1 MIPAPWLLAS
11 LTVLALLLVAALLAP
26 LRGGRGQDR
35 LVEALAVGFQKS
47 LGELTEKLGLLAAET
62 QAIARQ
68 QEVLRGQ
75 AQETERGLQSLE
87 TKVVETTANARSG
100 LTQTLGQVQEILQ
113 ANLVSAQ
120 INLRQEITQ
129 TRELLA
135 QMKSAEEIREA
146 AVQQAVESL
155 RRLEHV
161 IAGTKSRGM
170 AGENIL
176 GGILAQ
182 LPPELRETNL
192 TINNKVVEFAFRLP
206 NDKLLPIDSKWPSM
220 ATLEKLADTDD
231 PEARRSLIESIQSE
245 VKKKVK
251 EAAKYLDP
259 ERTIQLG
266 VVVVPDAVF
275 DLCFEVHVEAFKL
288 GIIIVSYSQA
298 LPYLLSLLQVIH
310 RFSAKIDA
318 ARLSSALRTITD
330 ALEKMEGE
338 VEGRLPRALTQLEN
352 SRSELRT
359 QLSRARQG
367 AGGLYIGD
375 ESGRALPEA
384 DTEHG

>member
-1 MIPAPWLLAS
+1 MPAPWLLVS
-11 LTVLALLLVAALLAP
+11 LTILALLLVVALIVL
-26 LRGGRGQDR
+26 LRAGRGQDR
-35 LVEALAVGFQKS
+35 LVETLAAGFQKS
-47 LGELTEKLGLLAAET
+47 LGELTEKLSFLAAET

-68 QEVLRGQ
+68 QESLRGQ
-75 AQETERGLQSLE
+75 AQETGRGLQSLE
-87 TKVVETTANARSG
+87 TKVVETMAGARSG
-100 LTQTLGQVQEILQ
+100 LAQTLGQVQEILQ

-120 INLRQEITQ
+120 TSLRQEITQ

-135 QMKSAEEIREA
+135 QMKSAEEVREA
-146 AVQQAVESL
+146 AVREALQSL

-161 IAGTKSRGM
+161 IAGTKSRGT

-182 LPPELRETNL
+182 LPPELLETNL

-206 NDKLLPIDSKWPSM
+206 NDKVLPIDSKWPSM

-231 PEARRSLIESIQSE
+231 PEARRPLIEAIQGE
-245 VKKKVK
+245 VKKKVR

-275 DLCFEVHVEAFKL
+275 DFCLEVHVEAFKE
-288 GIIIVSYSQA
+288 GIMIVSYSQA
-298 LPYLLSLLQVIH
+298 LPYLLSLLQMVL

-318 ARLSSALRTITD
+318 ARLSSALKTITD
-330 ALEKMEGE
+330 ALEKMENE
-338 VEGRLPRALTQLEN
+338 VEGRLAKSLTQLEN

-359 QLSRARQG
+359 QLSRARHG
-367 AGGLYIGD
+367 AGSLYLDD
-375 ESGRALPEA
+375 ESRRALPGRGQE
-384 DTEHG
+384 G

>member
-1 MIPAPWLLAS
+1 MMPAPWLLLS
-11 LTVLALLLVAALLAP
+11 LTILALLLVVTLIALLRA
-26 LRGGRGQDR
+26 GRGQDR
-35 LVEALAVGFQKS
+35 LVETLATGLQKS
-47 LGELTEKLGLLAAET
+47 LGELTEKLSLLAAET

-68 QEVLRGQ
+68 QDSLRGQ

-87 TKVVETTANARSG
+87 TKVVETAAGARSG
-100 LTQTLGQVQEILQ
+100 LAQTLSQVQDILQ

-120 INLRQEITQ
+120 TNLRQEITQ

-135 QMKSAEEIREA
+135 QMKSADEIREM
-146 AVQQAVESL
+146 AVREALQSL

-176 GGILAQ
+176 SGILAQ

-206 NDKLLPIDSKWPSM
+206 NDKLLPIDSKWPST

-231 PEARRSLIESIQSE
+231 PEARRPLIEAIQGE
-245 VKKKVK
+245 VKKKVR

-275 DLCFEVHVEAFKL
+275 DLCLEAHVEAFKE
-288 GIIIVSYSQA
+288 GIVIVSYSQA
-298 LPYLLSLLQVIH
+298 LPYLLSLLQVVL

-318 ARLSSALRTITD
+318 ARLSSALKTIAD
-330 ALEKMEGE
+330 ALEKMENE
-338 VEGRLPRALTQLEN
+338 VEGRLARSLTQLEN
-352 SRSELRT
+352 SRGELRT

-367 AGGLYIGD
+367 AGSLYLHD
-375 ESGRALPEA
+375 ESRRALPGQGQE
-384 DTEHG
+384 G